1 MLSCQRSLF
10 RLPDDSHYLNCAYMS
25 PLLRN
30 VEEAGIAGIR
40 RKRNPAL
47 IGPEMFFSESEEVR
61 RLFARLI
68 GGDAERVALIPA
80 TSYGVA
86 TVARNLRLEP
96 DQNMVV
102 LHEQFPSNVYS
113 WRRLAADTGA
123 RLCTIEGQGAGWN
136 ERILEAINARTAV
149 VAVSTVHWANGTR
162 FDLDAIGTR
171 AREVG
176 AAFVV
181 DGTQSLGALPLE
193 VTSLPVDA
201 LICSG
206 YKWLLGPYSMGFLYV
221 GERFLSGIPLEENW
235 ITRAGSERFGE
246 LVRYTDAYQD
256 GARRFDVGERSNF
269 ALMPMMAA
277 AIQQVLQWEPRRIT
291 DYCHCLMSPA
301 IASIREL
308 GYKVDP
314 ACSAH
319 LFGVGMPGQVT
330 RDSLYRLLT
339 QHSVSVSVRGS
350 AIRVSPHVYNTPA
363 DVDRFCEVLAM
374 AAR

>member
-1 MLSCQRSLF
+1 MLSCQRSSF
-10 RLPDDSHYLNCAYMS
+10 RLPADTHYLNCAYMS
-25 PLLRN
+25 PLLRM

-47 IGPEMFFSESEEVR
+47 IEPEMFFTESEEVR
-61 RLFARLI
+61 QLFAQLI
-68 GGDAERVALIPA
+68 GGDAEQVALIPA

-86 TVARNLRLEP
+86 TVARNLRIDP
-96 DQNMVV
+96 GQNMVV
-102 LHEQFPSNVYS
+102 LSEQFPSNVYS
-113 WRRLAADTGA
+113 WRRLAAETGA
-123 RLCTIEGQGAGWN
+123 RLCTVQGQGAGWN
-136 ERILEAINARTAV
+136 DRILEAIDAQTAA
-149 VAVSTVHWANGTR
+149 VAVSTVHWASGTQ
-162 FDLDAIGTR
+162 FDLEAIGTR
-171 AREVG
+171 SREVG
-176 AAFVV
+176 AAFIV
-181 DGTQSLGALPLE
+181 DGTQSVGAMPIQ
-193 VTSLPVDA
+193 VSSLPIDA

-221 GERFLSGIPLEENW
+221 GERFLSGVPLEENW

-246 LVRYTDAYQD
+246 LVHYTDAYQA

-277 AIQQVLQWEPRRIT
+277 ALQQVIQWEPQRIT
-291 DYCHCLMSPA
+291 DYCHRLMAPA
-301 IASIREL
+301 IESIREL
-308 GYKVDP
+308 GYEVDP

-319 LFGVGMPGQVT
+319 LFGIGMPEHVT
-330 RDSLYRLLT
+330 RDSLYKLLT

-363 DVDRFCEVLAM
+363 DVERFCEVLAL